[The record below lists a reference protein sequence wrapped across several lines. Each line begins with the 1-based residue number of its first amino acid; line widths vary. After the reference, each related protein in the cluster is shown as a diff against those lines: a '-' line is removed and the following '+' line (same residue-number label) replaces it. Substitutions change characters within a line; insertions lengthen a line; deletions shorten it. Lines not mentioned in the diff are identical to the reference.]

1 MNRIVCVLSSSVFKV
16 RVIVFVLCALV
27 CVTCFLSGIDVEPP
41 PFFSAQ
47 TWGHSIL
54 PVPALKKL
62 FHTSIYNHGISTL
75 CTHAHNLHTVSV

>member
-27 CVTCFLSGIDVEPP
+27 CVTCFLSGSDVEPP

-47 TWGHSIL
+47 TWGHSLI
-54 PVPALKKL
+54 PALKKL
-62 FHTSIYNHGISTL
+62 FHTSIQPWYLNPV
-75 CTHAHNLHTVSV
+75 HTRT